1 MPVVVTRTVLLMTL
15 FLVCG
20 VVDGAHATGLGVR
33 SLAFVA
39 DAVEPTFAP
48 ARAFAVTPW
57 TGFAVASV
65 LATAATVLLLL
76 MRALSRDRGATAV
89 RPADGPDYQPLVW
102 MADGWAFAAPAGV
115 RPGQIGTVV
124 DEEADLIDLAA
135 TVLDLAVRNYL
146 WITERAVEVPR
157 GRSFDGPGDVRG
169 HQPAGGWLVV
179 VRNPPDRGLRPYER
193 AVFQALMSGRAH
205 VAVPGPMSRLTS
217 LLPTIRSALYDEMVS
232 SGWFCRRPGGH
243 RSRLR
248 LAGLATVV
256 LGVPLTGVLAAATS
270 LGLLGVAVVLAGVT
284 VAVFAARFPAR
295 CARGSELLA
304 QLVMMRW
311 FLREAPIERFAP
323 PDRSVLFSRCLPYAV
338 TLRETQRWLAAY
350 TAAQGGGEVQ
360 VEWYG
365 TGPLPA
371 AVLAQRLTGFVE
383 ALTGMV
389 LDAAH
394 LRALS
399 RP

>member
-15 FLVCG
+15 SLVCG
-20 VVDGAHATGLGVR
+20 VVDGASATAPDIHT
-33 SLAFVA
+33 LAFVT
-39 DAVEPTFAP
+39 DAMQPAFAP
-48 ARAFAVTPW
+48 TRAFAVTPW
-57 TGFAVASV
+57 AGFAVASV
-65 LATAATVLLLL
+65 LATSATMLLLL
-76 MRALSRDRGATAV
+76 MRALRRDRAATEV
-89 RPADGPDYQPLVW
+89 RPADGPEYQPLVRVS
-102 MADGWAFAAPAGV
+102 DGWSFAAPAGV
-115 RPGQIGTVV
+115 RPGQVGTVV
-124 DEEADLIDLAA
+124 DEEADLVDLAA

-146 WITERAVEVPR
+146 WITERAVEGPPER
-157 GRSFDGPGDVRG
+157 PFGGPGDVAG

-248 LAGLATVV
+248 LAGLATFVFGV
-256 LGVPLTGVLAAATS
+256 LLTGVLATS
-270 LGLLGVAVVLAGVT
+270 ASHGLLGVAVTLAGAT
-284 VAVFAARFPAR
+284 VALFAARFPAR

-304 QLVMMRW
+304 QLVMVRA

-399 RP
+399 RS